1 MIIFDIEVI
10 HSNKAVRDLISNELK
25 NYGIHKYII
34 KKKYDEIEQIED
46 KILENNKDRLE
57 WIEITERGSYYIVRV
72 EERKIKEDNDITSNN
87 NIVSKKSAI
96 ITSIIANKGEKVK
109 KINDY
114 VSAGDIIISGTITKP
129 DGTVIVGDANG
140 KVYGEVWY
148 NVKVDYPLIYKE
160 ETLTGKVDNV
170 LTLNIFNNKYYFF
183 GNKSFKTYDV
193 KPKMMLNHNFLPIS
207 LTFDKQYELNVI
219 DEIYSVEE
227 AVDKA
232 IEKAKKK
239 LLNNSNILNIN
250 KITVLEKN
258 IYSSKVSLK
267 LFISVQED
275 ITNFEPIKN
284 DTLLSR

>member
-10 HSNKAVRDLISNELK
+10 HSNKDVRDLISNELK

-34 KKKYDEIEQIED
+34 KKKYDEIEKIED
-46 KILENNKDRLE
+46 KILEDNKDRLE

-284 DTLLSR
+284 DTLLSQ

>member
-10 HSNKAVRDLISNELK
+10 HSNKDVRDLISNELK

>member
-34 KKKYDEIEQIED
+34 KKKYDEIEKIED
-46 KILENNKDRLE
+46 KILEDNKDRLE

-239 LLNNSNILNIN
+239 LLNNSNVLNIN
-250 KITVLEKN
+250 RITVLEKN

-284 DTLLSR
+284 DTLLSQ